1 MKTIVRNIQNNDL
14 YEYVGDN
21 KFRNIRT
28 GNEGELSDEVAQK
41 VFKINLEAT
50 QLFGEYTILTE
61 LVQRLG
67 LKFDNNK
74 K

>member
-50 QLFGEYTILTE
+50 QLFGEYPILTE